1 MPWPFFSMLS
11 LIHISEPTRLC
22 DRRILRSRL
31 QQFDLGL
38 TYLEE
43 SGADFLFG
51 YLFDG
56 VALQP
61 QGFFVKL
68 DGLLEVAH
76 CDTDVFDMIY
86 FHDLKVYEVDF

>member
-1 MPWPFFSMLS
+1 MPWPFF
-11 LIHISEPTRLC
+11 
-22 DRRILRSRL
+22 DRAVRSGGF

>member
-1 MPWPFFSMLS
+1 MLDA
-11 LIHISEPTRLC
+11 LTLLLDEFA
-22 DRRILRSRL
+22 DRAVRSGGF

-38 TYLEE
+38 AYFEE
-43 SGADFLFG
+43 GGADFLFG
-51 YLFDG
+51 YFFDG

-76 CDTDVFDMIY
+76 SDTDVFDMIY
-86 FHDLKVYEVDF
+86 FHDLRVYEVDF